1 MMQQPSYHLEG
12 VVRSRD
18 ELEDFTGP
26 LDLILLLLSKNKIEI
41 RDIQISLL
49 LDQYLAYLQK
59 MQEMD
64 LEIASEFVQMASHL
78 TYIKTKMLL
87 TEEKKPSEL
96 EELVSALEKLKNKD
110 AMAAVREI
118 APEIGALAEKGMLL
132 QTRGPLPLPER
143 AYDYRHE
150 PADLLRAM
158 AQILLRGTGETA
170 PEEDGSLR
178 RAAPKPII
186 YSVQIKSK
194 QLTELLK
201 ERSAVPLRELYA
213 LCASR
218 SELVATFLS
227 VLELCS
233 MGEIRVTGESGKY
246 EVSKTDL
253 GEENENGDA

>member
-1 MMQQPSYHLEG
+1 MAQQPNYHLEG
-12 VVRSRD
+12 VIRSRD

-26 LDLILLLLSKNKIEI
+26 LDLILMLLSKNKIEI

-49 LDQYLAYLQK
+49 LDQYMAYLQK

-87 TEEKKPSEL
+87 TEETEPTEL
-96 EELVSALEKLKNKD
+96 EVLVSALEQLKSRD
-110 AMAAVREI
+110 AVTAVRAV
-118 APEIGALAEKGMLL
+118 APELGRMAEMGVLR

-143 AYDYRHE
+143 PYDYHHAPHE
-150 PADLLRAM
+150 LIGAL
-158 AQILLRGTGETA
+158 AQILLRGTGDA
-170 PEEDGSLR
+170 PPQDDALR
-178 RAAPKPII
+178 RAAPRPIE
-186 YSVQIKSK
+186 YSVRDKSA
-194 QLTELLK
+194 QMIALLEEK
-201 ERSAVPLRELYA
+201 GRMPLRELFS

-233 MGEIRVTGESGKY
+233 DGQVHVRGEYGSY
-246 EVSKTDL
+246 EVVRA
-253 GEENENGDA
+253 EEEEKQ